1 MRSRNLKDCVLWGLK
16 RCLNKQKTI
25 RSVKSG
31 MNGFFSYILSDGQEV
46 LIVMDKEYAHV
57 FYDRKDAFISVY
69 PKNDI

>member
-1 MRSRNLKDCVLWGLK
+1 
-16 RCLNKQKTI
+16 
-25 RSVKSG
+25 

-46 LIVMDKEYAHV
+46 LIVMDKEHAHV